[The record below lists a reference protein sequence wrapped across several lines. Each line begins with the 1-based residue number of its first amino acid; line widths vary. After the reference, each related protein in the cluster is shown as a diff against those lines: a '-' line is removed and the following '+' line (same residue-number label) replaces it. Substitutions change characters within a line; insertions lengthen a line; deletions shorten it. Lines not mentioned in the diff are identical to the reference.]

1 MTEPHRDASGPAPA
15 RGAMIHPGQ
24 LLKRF
29 WFVPAALL
37 VLAALAGWWFVNA
50 FHDRG
55 YAPVQPIAYSHKQH
69 AGDLKIDCQY
79 CHFSAADGKHAG
91 VPPMSV
97 CIGCHAQVASDR
109 PEIQKLLDVAD
120 KGSYEADGVTYT
132 GGVVHWQRVHRL
144 PDHVYFSHQWH
155 VKAGVA
161 CQTCHGPVE
170 EMTTVRQYATLT
182 MASCLECHRRSNYV
196 GGPAR
201 HADDPASF
209 TVGSAD
215 NRAVAAR
222 QDADPVIA
230 FVRSQ
235 GAGSA
240 AGAAAAAA
248 PASRQLDRLRAF
260 IAERGLKDLPQWR
273 AADLPETH
281 RAFYGEE
288 RLMNAQTQCST
299 CHQ

>member
-1 MTEPHRDASGPAPA
+1 MTEPHRESGPSASRA
-15 RGAMIHPGQ
+15 AMIHPLQ

-29 WFVPAALL
+29 WFIPVVLL
-37 VLAALAGWWFVNA
+37 VLAVGGALWFANA

-55 YAPVQPIAYSHKQH
+55 YAPIQPIAYSHKQH

-79 CHFSAADGKHAG
+79 CHFGAADGKHAG

-109 PEIQKLLDVAD
+109 PEIQKLLEIAE
-120 KGSYEADGVTYT
+120 KGSYEVDGVTYA
-132 GGVVHWQRVHRL
+132 GGVVHWKKVHRL

-170 EMTTVRQYATLT
+170 EMTTLRQYATLT
-182 MASCLECHRRSNYV
+182 MASCLECHRRTNYV
-196 GGPAR
+196 GGPAQ
-201 HADDPASF
+201 HAGDPASV

-222 QDADPVIA
+222 QDPDPVIA
-230 FVRSQ
+230 FVRGQ
-235 GAGSA
+235 GAATA
-240 AGAAAAAA
+240 ASSA
-248 PASRQLDRLRAF
+248 PAPRQLDRLRAF
-260 IAERGLKDLPQWR
+260 IAEKGLKDLPQWR

-281 RAFYGEE
+281 RAFYGET